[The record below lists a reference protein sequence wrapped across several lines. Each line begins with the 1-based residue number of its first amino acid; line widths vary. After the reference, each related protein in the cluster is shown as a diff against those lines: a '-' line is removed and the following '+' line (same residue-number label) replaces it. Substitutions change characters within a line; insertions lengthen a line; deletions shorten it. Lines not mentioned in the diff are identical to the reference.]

1 MLNPTFS
8 SLILEFLSGEI
19 VFFRPGDDLR
29 RGDAGSG
36 DDKDSLGSGDG
47 DEA

>member
-8 SLILEFLSGEI
+8 SLILESLSGEI
-19 VFFRPGDDLR
+19 VFFGQGNDLR

-47 DEA
+47 EEA